1 MHSST
6 STARVGVGRQAIE
19 LVGVL
24 TLALL
29 IFSYGARA
37 SLDDLLIY
45 LRYVANILGGNGP
58 VYNAGETSAGATS
71 FGWLAVM
78 SVVARLFGNTEL
90 VWKGTGTAFILIGLL
105 MFAWRFRGLPV
116 VSAFGILL
124 FTLLDPFAI
133 RWFGSGMENGL
144 VYAGVAACLLAF
156 ESFLQSPSRNRAA
169 LVCTASAVLPFVR
182 PEFLA
187 LSGSVSLFVAFS
199 NKRAFFWIVA
209 CQAIAIAVIAFC
221 FYEWIGF
228 VLPQTGVAKALML
241 RQANPFYAPVTMIKY
256 TAIAVPGVV
265 AVMVA
270 AFPSVRRLYPLF
282 VAVGLL
288 WLSVFVY
295 FTVARTLISTRYTIV
310 YSAPLLCAGALALAH
325 ELRTQR
331 RWSIGMR
338 LALGVQLVA
347 CAIGLFWQW
356 PATRTDEVSDIRP
369 IGEWAKENLP
379 AGSEVALTEV
389 GAFGFYYGG
398 KIVDLVGLVSP
409 AVVEY
414 VKQHGRSRSLPDL
427 ETLLAWTHATYYLE
441 TFGANEPIRGA
452 SLRFVPL
459 KEWRVRRNN
468 LSHGRDVAPDVWRL
482 YALHSSSAAA
492 KPADS
497 R

>member
-6 STARVGVGRQAIE
+6 STARVGVDRQAIE
-19 LVGVL
+19 LVGALAL
-24 TLALL
+24 TLL

-58 VYNAGETSAGATS
+58 VYNAGEPSAGATS
-71 FGWLAVM
+71 FGWLAIM

-90 VWKGTGTAFILIGLL
+90 VWKGTGAAFILIGLL
-105 MFAWRFRGLPV
+105 MFAWRLRALPAA
-116 VSAFGILL
+116 SALAILL

-156 ESFLQSPSRNRAA
+156 ECFLQAPSRSRAVM
-169 LVCTASAVLPFVR
+169 VCAASAALPFVR

-199 NKRAFFWIVA
+199 QRRPYFWIVVCEA
-209 CQAIAIAVIAFC
+209 VAIAVVAFC
-221 FYEWIGF
+221 FYMWIGF
-228 VLPQTGVAKALML
+228 AFPQTGVAKALML
-241 RQANPFYAPVTMIKY
+241 AQADPFYAPVTMIKY
-256 TAIAVPGVV
+256 AAVAVPGVV
-265 AVMVA
+265 VVTIAR
-270 AFPSVRRLYPLF
+270 FSSVRRLYPLF
-282 VAVGLL
+282 VAVGVL
-288 WLSVFVY
+288 WLSVFAY
-295 FTVARTLISTRYTIV
+295 FTFTRTLISTRYTVV
-310 YSAPLLCAGALALAH
+310 YSAPLLCAGALGLAH
-325 ELRTQR
+325 ELRTQG

-338 LALGVQLVA
+338 LALGVQLLA
-347 CAIGLFWQW
+347 CGVGLVWQW
-356 PATRTDEVSDIRP
+356 PATRIDEVGDIRP
-369 IGEWAKENLP
+369 IGEWAKQNLP
-379 AGSEVALTEV
+379 AGSKVALTEV

-414 VKQHGRSRSLPDL
+414 ARQHGPSRSLAEL
-427 ETLLAWTHATYYLE
+427 EPLLVSTHATYYLE
-441 TFGANEPIRGA
+441 TFGAKEPIRGG
-452 SLRFVPL
+452 SFRFVPL

-468 LSHGRDVAPDVWRL
+468 LSHGRDVAPDTWRL
-482 YALHSSSAAA
+482 YALQSGSAAA